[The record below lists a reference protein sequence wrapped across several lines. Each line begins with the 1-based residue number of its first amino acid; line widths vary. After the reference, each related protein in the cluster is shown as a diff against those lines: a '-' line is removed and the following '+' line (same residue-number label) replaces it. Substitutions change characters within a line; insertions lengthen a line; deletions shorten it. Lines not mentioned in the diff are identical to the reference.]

1 MDNWYRLDN
10 AAKIFPAVTK
20 KSNTSVYRVAVR
32 LKENVDPERLQSA
45 AEMALKRY
53 PLLAV
58 KLRRGVFW
66 NFFDKNESPIL
77 IAEEMNYPCSP
88 LVPKQNRG
96 YFLRVLYYKQQISL
110 EVFHALTDGTGAI
123 EFLKTLLYQYFRLK
137 GKEIDPQGIVL
148 LPGQVPEQSELDD
161 SFRKYYKPVKKVRVK
176 RQPSFRIVGTPLE
189 PFGNNIV
196 HGVFPAKALNS
207 HAKSKGA
214 TLTEY
219 LTACLI
225 YAIYLS
231 YLQYGLQKE
240 PVVISVPVNLRK
252 LFPSKTLRNFFA
264 VANIGATVDAEIG
277 FDALLKRVS
286 KEMKAKTSKEALQEI
301 ISDNV
306 HLERNYGVKFVP
318 LFLKNIVLKQ
328 AFNIQGENLK
338 TITISNLGNIRF
350 PADMAGEIEEV
361 SVILYP
367 TVKSPVNC
375 GMCTFGDRLNISFAR
390 TIRES
395 DMIFRF
401 FKLIAEDSGLEPEI
415 YSNDWGFGK

>member
-1 MDNWYRLDN
+1 MENWYRLDN

-20 KSNTSVYRVAVR
+20 KSNTSVYRVEVR
-32 LKENVDPERLQSA
+32 IKENVDPKRLQEA
-45 AEMALKRY
+45 AALSLKRY

-66 NFFDKNESPIL
+66 NFFDKNQSPIL
-77 IAEEMNYPCSP
+77 ISQENNYPCSP
-88 LVPKQNRG
+88 LIPKQNRG
-96 YFLRVLYYKQQISL
+96 YFLRVLYYQRQISL
-110 EVFHALTDGTGAI
+110 EIFHALTDGTGAV

-137 GKEIDPQGIVL
+137 GKEIDPQGMVI
-148 LPGQVPEQSELDD
+148 LPGQVPEQCELDD
-161 SFRKYYKPVKKVRVK
+161 SFRKYYKPVKKTKTK
-176 RQPSFRIVGTPLE
+176 REPSFRIAGTPLE

-207 HAKSKGA
+207 HAKKKGV

-219 LTACLI
+219 LTATLI
-225 YAIYLS
+225 YAIYLC
-231 YLQYGLQKE
+231 YQQYGLHKE

-264 VANIGATVDAEIG
+264 VANIGATVNEDTG
-277 FDALLKRVS
+277 FDELLKKVS
-286 KEMKAKTSKEALQEI
+286 REMKAKTSKEALQEI

-338 TITISNLGNIRF
+338 TITISNLGQIRF
-350 PADMAGEIEEV
+350 PDDMAEDIEEA

-401 FKLIAEDSGLEPEI
+401 FKLISEDSGLEPEI
-415 YSNDWGFGK
+415 YSNDWGFGA

>member
-1 MDNWYRLDN
+1 MDSWFRLDN

-20 KSNTSVYRVAVR
+20 KSNTSVYRVGVR
-32 LKENVDPERLQSA
+32 LKEDVDPRALQRA
-45 AEMALKRY
+45 AATALKRY

-66 NFFDKNESPIL
+66 NFFDKNQSPIL
-77 IAEEMNYPCSP
+77 VSEESNYPCAP
-88 LVPKQNRG
+88 LNPKQNRG
-96 YFLRVLYYKQQISL
+96 YFLRVLYYKRQVSVEI
-110 EVFHALTDGTGAI
+110 FHALTDGTGAI

-137 GKEIDPQGIVL
+137 GREIDPQGLVL
-148 LPGQVPEQSELDD
+148 LPGQVPEQCELDD
-161 SFRKYYKPVKKVRVK
+161 SFRKYYKPLKRIKSK
-176 RQPSFRIVGTPLE
+176 RQPSFRIAGTPLE

-196 HGVFPAKALNS
+196 HGVFEAKALNS
-207 HAKSKGA
+207 HARKKGA

-219 LTACLI
+219 LTAALI
-225 YAIYLS
+225 YAIHLS
-231 YLQYGLQKE
+231 YLQYGLQRE

-264 VANIGATVDAEIG
+264 VVNIGVITDENTS
-277 FDALLKRVS
+277 FDTLLKQVS
-286 KEMKAKTSKEALQEI
+286 RQMKAKVNRESIQEI
-301 ISDNV
+301 ISENV

-318 LFLKNIVLKQ
+318 LFLKDIVLKQ
-328 AFNIQGENLK
+328 AFIFQGENLK

-350 PADMAGEIEEV
+350 PDDMAKEIEEA

-375 GMCTFGDRLNISFAR
+375 GMCTFDNRLNISFAR

-415 YSNDWGFGK
+415 YSNDWGFRG

>member
-1 MDNWYRLDN
+1 M
-10 AAKIFPAVTK
+10 
-20 KSNTSVYRVAVR
+20 
-32 LKENVDPERLQSA
+32 
-45 AEMALKRY
+45 
-53 PLLAV
+53 
-58 KLRRGVFW
+58 
-66 NFFDKNESPIL
+66 
-77 IAEEMNYPCSP
+77 
-88 LVPKQNRG
+88 
-96 YFLRVLYYKQQISL
+96 
-110 EVFHALTDGTGAI
+110 
-123 EFLKTLLYQYFRLK
+123 
-137 GKEIDPQGIVL
+137 
-148 LPGQVPEQSELDD
+148 
-161 SFRKYYKPVKKVRVK
+161 
-176 RQPSFRIVGTPLE
+176 
-189 PFGNNIV
+189 
-196 HGVFPAKALNS
+196 
-207 HAKSKGA
+207 
-214 TLTEY
+214 
-219 LTACLI
+219 
-225 YAIYLS
+225 
-231 YLQYGLQKE
+231 
-240 PVVISVPVNLRK
+240 PVNLRK

-338 TITISNLGNIRF
+338 TITISNLGNIGF